1 MIFRSFIRKLFE
13 AFSFVQNFYRITK
26 LNFLYPGMDLD
37 YNCIIGKNCEI
48 KCTSGSYLKIT
59 NSIIKSGTIIVAD
72 HNSEIEII
80 NSFIGYNCV
89 IVSRNK
95 ITIKKNCLIAEMV
108 VIRDQN
114 HKFEESNLI
123 ISKQGFKVSPITIED
138 NVWLAAKSTILAGS
152 IIGKNTVVGANA
164 VVRGKL
170 DCNSVYVGVPAKKVK
185 IQS

>member
-1 MIFRSFIRKLFE
+1 MIFRILIVKLFE
-13 AFSFVQNFYRITK
+13 TFSDLQNFYKITK
-26 LNFLYPGMDLD
+26 INFLYPGMDVD
-37 YNCIIGKNCEI
+37 YKCVIGKNCEI
-48 KCTSGSYLKIT
+48 KCTKGSHLKIT
-59 NSIIKSGTIIVAD
+59 NSIIKSGTCIVSD
-72 HNSEIEII
+72 HNSEIEIT

-89 IVSRNK
+89 IVARNK
-95 ITIKKNCLIAEMV
+95 ITINNNCLIAEMV

-114 HKFEESNLI
+114 HKFNDSHLTIAE
-123 ISKQGFKVSPITIED
+123 QGFTVSPIEIGD

-152 IIGKNTVVGANA
+152 VIGNNTVVGANA